1 MSQEAQISMP
11 VAKASAAI
19 ASAVGAQ
26 LIEGGNQASSVFA
39 ELFTITWPNLASLA
53 AFLFTTAML
62 IEFCWKKFWR
72 PFLEAWGL
80 IKPVQ
85 RRVYTAREW
94 AEKMA
99 EQDSTRVPLE

>member
-1 MSQEAQISMP
+1 MSQDAQISMP

-26 LIEGGNQASSVFA
+26 LLEGGHQAGPMFA
-39 ELFTITWPNLASLA
+39 ELFTITWANLASLA
-53 AFLFTTAML
+53 AFLLTMSML
-62 IEFCWKKFWR
+62 ADFYWKKFWR
-72 PFLEAWGL
+72 PLFEAWGWV
-80 IKPVQ
+80 KPKS

-99 EQDSTRVPLE
+99 DEDSSRVPLE

>member
-1 MSQEAQISMP
+1 MSQDAQISMP

-26 LIEGGNQASSVFA
+26 LLEGGQQVGPMFA
-39 ELFTITWPNLASLA
+39 ELFTITWPNLASFA
-53 AFLFTTAML
+53 AFLFTMAML
-62 IEFCWKKFWR
+62 TEFCWKKFWR

-80 IKPVQ
+80 IKPVR